1 MIVDKMLHDEMKDS
15 PESHLPMRMAIVG
28 MDAALGACEG
38 LDAIERSI
46 YDSTQPIPDASTSLT
61 QSLHSPACQSLIL
74 KIADNAIQAARL
86 KPRGNTAV
94 ISITPVNAESNLAS
108 VNPASHIRDR
118 WQFTSKAMMID
129 AESCS
134 LAAVL
139 AIAQRLL
146 ETSEAGAVV
155 ISASELTT
163 DPADSRLESQPIN
176 TGTKTLGFDRHA
188 TGWTPGEGLGTVV
201 LKRLDHAKRDRNTIY
216 AAIDAF
222 CWTQVDA
229 SSTRSSEGGH
239 STNNQGLNA
248 EAIAHVCQSAFRQ
261 AGINPSQVG
270 YLEVY
275 GSGIPDDDELEINGL
290 LQAYRG
296 TSPDLTCAIGS
307 IKANIGHTQAASG
320 IASLIKTALCLYHRY
335 IPGIPQWS
343 GPKQPD
349 LWRDSPFYGATE
361 SRPWFLDQTAPN
373 RIAALSDIGSDGTY
387 AHLILSEEPDQH
399 DRSSRYLQD
408 MPLQLFPIAGGNRTA
423 LLNQLDELEQTITD
437 CPSIMTAARQTFAIY
452 QHHANAPY
460 ALVLLGRKADE
471 IHREIQRAR
480 QGLVNAFEHQGDWQT
495 PVGSYFTAKPLGQR
509 GGVAYVYPGA
519 FSAYVGLG
527 RTLFRLFPNV
537 WDELIFKTVGEC
549 VDHVEKFVY
558 PRRLNALSLRQKEAL
573 ETQLLFDPLAMLEAE
588 MAYAG
593 IVTAVLKNDF
603 KIQSEFVFGY
613 CLGEISMMVA
623 QGIWADFDQ
632 AVGMFS
638 TSPLFRNR
646 LSGAMNALQEY
657 WCLSSETSHADAW
670 SIYVVMAPASQVSAC
685 IAQEERVFLT
695 QINTPHEVV
704 IAGHPESCQRVIDS
718 LKCSAFRAPFSYLMH
733 CPPMHS
739 EYDEMVRLNTLP
751 VHHVPARTFYSAAG
765 YQPMTL
771 DSDSIGHCV
780 AKTLCQPF
788 DLPRLVNRVYDDGA
802 RIFIEAGAGSTCTR
816 WISETLKSRDHV
828 AVSSNRR
835 GMDEH
840 TAILRMVAT
849 LVSHRVPLDLS
860 SLYSETTPLSS
871 DELSNELP
879 NELPDLKSATQPVHE
894 TKRAIAPPAYASS
907 VSSAPQ
913 HSSTSRQRFSNLHHH
928 YHHLNEDNTR
938 VIQTHSTLLD
948 IRQESLRHM
957 SEIVQSQLS
966 FSRRLLSQDP
976 AHPHRPSR

>member
-1 MIVDKMLHDEMKDS
+1 MIDPTASRLS
-15 PESHLPMRMAIVG
+15 RMAIVG
-28 MDAALGACEG
+28 MDAALSTCDG
-38 LDAIERSI
+38 LDAVERSI
-46 YDSTQPIPDASTSLT
+46 YDSTQHIPDSSHSSARSPGADDLQSLT
-61 QSLHSPACQSLIL
+61 L
-74 KIADNAIQAARL
+74 KIADRAIQAARL
-86 KPRGNTAV
+86 KPGDNVAV
-94 ISITPVNAESNLAS
+94 ISVTPANAQPHLVSI
-108 VNPASHIRDR
+108 NPASHICDR
-118 WQFTSKAMMID
+118 WQFTSKAMRMD

-134 LAAVL
+134 LSAGL

-146 ETSEAGAVV
+146 ETGEADAVLV
-155 ISASELTT
+155 SASNAT
-163 DPADSRLESQPIN
+163 ADSIHALVESKPIN

-188 TGWTPGEGLGTVV
+188 TGWTPRDGLGTVV
-201 LKRLDHAKRDRNTIY
+201 LKRLDHAKRDQNIIY
-216 AAIDAF
+216 AVIDAL
-222 CWTQVDA
+222 CWTPVDA
-229 SSTRSSEGGH
+229 SATGSSEEIH
-239 STNNQGLNA
+239 STNNQGLSA
-248 EAIAHVCQSAFRQ
+248 EAIAHTCQSACHQ
-261 AGINPSQVG
+261 AGINPSHVG
-270 YLEVY
+270 YLEVS
-275 GSGIPDDDELEINGL
+275 GSGIPDDDEREINGL

-296 TSPDLTCAIGS
+296 ASPDLTCAIGS
-307 IKANIGHTQAASG
+307 IKANVGHTQAASG

-335 IPGIPQWS
+335 IPGIPGWS

-349 LWRDSPFYGATE
+349 LWRNSPFYGATE
-361 SRPWFLDQTAPN
+361 SRPWFLDQKASS
-373 RIAALSDIGSDGTY
+373 RIAALSDIGLDGTY
-387 AHLILSEEPDQH
+387 AHLILSEEPEQH

-408 MPLQLFPIAGGNRTA
+408 MPLQLFPIAGGDRTA
-423 LLNQLDELEQTITD
+423 LLNQLDELEQTIAD
-437 CPSIMTAARQTFAIY
+437 CPSILTAARQTFATY
-452 QHHANAPY
+452 QGHADAPY
-460 ALVLLGRKADE
+460 TLVILGRKADE

-480 QGLVNAFEHQGDWQT
+480 QGIVKAFEHQDDWQT
-495 PVGSYFTAKPLGQR
+495 PVGSYFTVNPLGRR

-573 ETQLLFDPLAMLEAE
+573 EKELLSDPLAMLEAE

-603 KIQSEFVFGY
+603 KLQSDFVFGY

-632 AVGMFS
+632 AVGMFN
-638 TSPLFRNR
+638 TSPLFGNR
-646 LSGAMNALQEY
+646 LSGSMKALQEY
-657 WCLSSETSHADAW
+657 WHLSSGTGHADAW

-685 IAQEERVFLT
+685 IAQEKRVFLT
-695 QINTPHEVV
+695 QINTPREVV

-739 EYDEMVRLNTLP
+739 EYDEIVRLNTLP
-751 VHHVPARTFYSAAG
+751 VHHVPARTFYSAAN
-765 YQPMTL
+765 YQPMAL

-816 WISETLKSRDHV
+816 WISETLKSQDHV
-828 AVSSNRR
+828 AVSFNRR

-840 TAILRMVAT
+840 TAILRMMAT

-860 SLYSETTPLSS
+860 SLYSEATRPSHHEVS
-871 DELSNELP
+871 DF
-879 NELPDLKSATQPVHE
+879 KSAPQPANE
-894 TKRAIAPPAYASS
+894 TKRAIAPSNSASPNP
-907 VSSAPQ
+907 SALYHP
-913 HSSTSRQRFSNLHHH
+913 STSQQRFSNLHHH
-928 YHHLNEDNTR
+928 YHHLSENNSR
-938 VIQTHSTLLD
+938 VIRTHRALLD
-948 IRQESLRHM
+948 IRQESLRQM
-957 SEIVQSQLS
+957 SEIVQSQIS
-966 FSRRLLSQDP
+966 FSRRLLSQDSAQP
-976 AHPHRPSR
+976 RRPSR